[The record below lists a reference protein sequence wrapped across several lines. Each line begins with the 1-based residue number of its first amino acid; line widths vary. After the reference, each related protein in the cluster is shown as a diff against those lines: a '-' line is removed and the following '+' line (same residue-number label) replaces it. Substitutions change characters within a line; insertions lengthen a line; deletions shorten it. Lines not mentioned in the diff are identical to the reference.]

1 MHLQI
6 KPGLRHAWRS
16 PSTLQ
21 IGLDPR
27 IGTVL
32 DGLTEADRP
41 LIAALFSGV
50 GATRRGTPGAR
61 ERTLVRLLD
70 EAGVLLRARAG
81 RGRLAALGPARARLA
96 PDAAAWALVHPDA
109 DGWEHLA
116 ARARRTV
123 RITGAGR
130 TGTTL
135 ATTLACAGVGTV
147 DVRDPTPVQSAD
159 VAPAGA
165 RPQDVGRPRQDAAQD
180 AVTRLVGRPRP
191 VGAAD
196 GPGAAPETGATP
208 ADLVVLVE
216 SDVADASAAQAL
228 VAADVAHLSV
238 VIGEA
243 TIAVGP
249 LVLPGQG
256 SCLRCLDLHRADR
269 DPAWPRVL
277 AQLLTARRRVDGE
290 PDQVAEETASAQLAA
305 SLAALQV
312 LAHLDGVHRPA
323 SLSATLEV
331 ELPDGLISRREWPVH
346 ASCGCHWPPAGERRT
361 RPGTGRETMTP

>member
-16 PSTLQ
+16 PSALQ

-27 IGTVL
+27 LGTVL

-41 LIAALFSGV
+41 LIAALLSGV
-50 GATRRGTPGAR
+50 GATRRSTQGIR

-116 ARARRTV
+116 ARGRRTV
-123 RITGAGR
+123 RIVGAGR

-135 ATTLACAGVGTV
+135 ATTLACAGIGTV
-147 DVRDPTPVQSAD
+147 DVRDAAPVRSAD

-180 AVTRLVGRPRP
+180 AVARLVGTPERSRVTP
-191 VGAAD
+191 AAG
-196 GPGAAPETGATP
+196 GPP

-216 SDVADASAAQAL
+216 TDVADPAAAQAL
-228 VAADVAHLSV
+228 VAADIAHLSV

-249 LVLPGQG
+249 LVVPGHG
-256 SCLRCLDLHRADR
+256 SCLRCLDLHRTDR

-277 AQLLTARRRVDGE
+277 AQLLTARGLVDGE
-290 PDQVAEETASAQLAA
+290 PGQVAEETASAQLAA

-312 LAHLDGVHRPA
+312 LGHLDGVHRPA
-323 SLSATLEV
+323 ALSATLEV
-331 ELPDGLISRREWPVH
+331 DLPDGLISRREWPVH
-346 ASCGCHWPPAGERRT
+346 ASCGCHWPPLGERRT
-361 RPGTGRETMTP
+361 PQVPGRETMTR